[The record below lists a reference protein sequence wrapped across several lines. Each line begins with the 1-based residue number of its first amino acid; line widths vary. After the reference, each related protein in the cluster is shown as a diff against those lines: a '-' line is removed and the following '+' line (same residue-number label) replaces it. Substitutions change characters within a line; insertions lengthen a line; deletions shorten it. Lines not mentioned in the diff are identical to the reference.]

1 MFSIVYITDRR
12 INIFIKIFL
21 KVQLLSVSSEDNA
34 VKMT

>member
-1 MFSIVYITDRR
+1 MLNVYITEA
-12 INIFIKIFL
+12 INIFIKIFQ